1 MQRDLEALQGRCKVI
16 EDLERNRDAILES
29 YASMVREELQA
40 LLPEDRHRIYK
51 MLRPTVTLYPD
62 RRTTVTGAFVGD
74 LKVGRSETTPF
85 LPFLTNRKYIPLR

>member
-1 MQRDLEALQGRCKVI
+1 MQRDLEALEGRCKAI

-51 MLRPTVTLYPD
+51 MHKADGHSL
-62 RRTTVTGAFVGD
+62 
-74 LKVGRSETTPF
+74 S
-85 LPFLTNRKYIPLR
+85 

>member
-1 MQRDLEALQGRCKVI
+1 VQRDLEALEGRCKAI

-62 RRTTVTGAFVGD
+62 RRITVTGAFVGD
-74 LKVGRSETTPF
+74 LKVGRSETAPF